1 MVNGSFIVIDDY
13 FNIDEEGNSI
23 REEFKKYFDI
33 NKNVFKFSSYGL
45 GGVVYQYIDN

>member
-1 MVNGSFIVIDDY
+1 MMNGSFIVIDDY

-23 REEFKKYFDI
+23 REEFKKHFEI

-45 GGVVYQYIDN
+45 GGVVYHYIKN